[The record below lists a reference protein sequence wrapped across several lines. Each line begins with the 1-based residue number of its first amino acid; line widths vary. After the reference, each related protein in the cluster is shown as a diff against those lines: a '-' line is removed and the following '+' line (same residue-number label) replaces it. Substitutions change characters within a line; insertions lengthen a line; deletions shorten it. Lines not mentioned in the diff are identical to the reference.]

1 MTYSALWSCGIRHVL
16 YSHVQIHVHA
26 KMYHVLSLGK
36 HLLYTMY
43 HSFLQI
49 TRTEVLYWKVDEP
62 KNFSADRFPVFK
74 HTGGSGGRN
83 DMFYG
88 LPALEYPGLLKVL
101 CV

>member
-1 MTYSALWSCGIRHVL
+1 MQKSIMFCHLESTYCIPCTTL
-16 YSHVQIHVHA
+16 
-26 KMYHVLSLGK
+26 
-36 HLLYTMY
+36 
-43 HSFLQI
+43 FLQI

-88 LPALEYPGLLKVL
+88 LPALEYPGLLKVYVYDMHL
-101 CV
+101 HKGISL